1 MVIDSSVFI
10 EHLRAKDKTQTT
22 LANLPLDSTPF
33 VAAVTWYELYMGAT
47 TPSKWT
53 DVDNLL
59 QPLPI
64 LVFDKIVAAKAALI
78 YQDLQK
84 IHQTIDHRDIFIAAT
99 ALVHNLPLKTLNI
112 RHFNKI
118 PNLII
123 V

>member
-1 MVIDSSVFI
+1 MVIDTSLFM

-22 LANLPLDSTPF
+22 LANLSLDSTPF
-33 VAAVTWYELYMGAT
+33 VTAVTWYELYMGAT
-47 TPSKWT
+47 TLSKWR

-59 QPLPI
+59 NPLPI
-64 LVFDKIVAAKAALI
+64 LFFDNIVAAKAALI

-84 IHQTIDHRDIFIAAT
+84 IHQAIDHRDIFIAAT
-99 ALVHNLPLKTLNI
+99 ALVHNLPLKTLNV

>member
-1 MVIDSSVFI
+1 MVIDSSIFI

-22 LANLPLDSTPF
+22 LANLSLDSTPY
-33 VAAVTWYELYMGAT
+33 VTAVTWYELYMGAT
-47 TPSKWT
+47 TPSKWS

-59 QPLPI
+59 NPLPI
-64 LVFDKIVAAKAALI
+64 LFFDNVVASKAALI

-84 IHQTIDHRDIFIAAT
+84 IYQTIDHRDIFIAAT

-123 V
+123 I